1 MNKKFLSVVLFGALL
16 ASSAGTFTSCK
27 DYDDDI
33 NGLQEQIDANKKTLD
48 EKSAALQTAFEKA
61 NADITAAKA
70 AAAAAQTAADQ
81 AKATGD
87 QALVDAAAAAQA
99 AAAANVAAS
108 QAEANAIAKA
118 QALVNELKLVVDKKV
133 DQTVYAEKMG
143 LIDGELNVIDGK
155 LEGLVEADIA
165 INEQIDALNIFKA
178 DITALNLTVAFP
190 ELQGKVAG
198 LVQELSKLSARV
210 TANEVAIADLKE
222 TLGTLS
228 EQVNAIEG
236 NLNTLTALLSSR
248 LTSLT
253 FAPTEFISGIEVIN
267 FATLEY
273 KPWTVLLAD
282 ATDGTT
288 SVSINDGKTTA
299 VYYANPSSVKKANIK
314 GLSVLLQDATNTR
327 AASEI
332 KIEANLAEDEI
343 QNGKMMV
350 NLKKLSE
357 GSLNQAGSATVE
369 KFTLLALR
377 ADIELTQEEIAKGIA
392 PTVVSDW
399 ARLAETAVVPFI
411 HNKAYATT
419 DPVEDLDAA
428 VIPHFYPYS
437 KIHNAVAA
445 DAVCNTKGQYIVKS
459 ESYMAPVNLK
469 DMVAICDKAG
479 HRYEAANYKLEF
491 EFKLVDY
498 YLQEGAE
505 QKTNQKLFAKIT
517 DGVLTSQ
524 SREGIAENRDAIGRE
539 PLVQV
544 VLKDLT
550 NGKVV
555 DVRYLKIQWIS
566 EVDNEPLGNLG
577 EFVGN
582 FNKDKCNTA
591 YVNTVGE
598 EKMNGVYT
606 HLNISNTEFHQLY
619 TLDANVYASEA
630 EAAKGT
636 PAATKLGSIAEIA
649 APGST
654 MTQNLEWTL
663 PIADN
668 VITADEY
675 TAGKAVRK
683 VYGRYVHTI
692 DAARTCTFELTLELK
707 VKQMELIALY
717 NESYWNIQ
725 NPTAANADKMRLI
738 NPALTSD
745 DSYGIT
751 NFFDCQIIG
760 TLLKGY
766 SMTTAITAPLDLVS
780 NAQNASFVFDADRL
794 TQMNLPGTGWAI
806 STDGLTLNKGGVSAA
821 SITSTGGI
829 RLSEI
834 NPPTVAAHGTPTE
847 PAKLLLGKIV
857 PVKLISSYCNGADGT
872 LNVVLDHFLAKFVDP
887 LDMTLSDAPAS
898 FQDLITGGS
907 KVTITGIATIK
918 ETFGLKRTVWANGI
932 EATSGL
938 AQWYNVKNVTWDLE
952 NAKTNLKKNAD
963 GSISIV
969 GDVMA
974 GDWNDVKD
982 QYKLSAT
989 PSNVNATT
997 LIFENNSGDALLH
1010 EIKIAVPVFADT
1022 KWNNILD
1029 KGYVILTVKPGVV
1042 PARR

>member
-16 ASSAGTFTSCK
+16 VSSAGTFTSCK

-48 EKSAALQTAFEKA
+48 EKSATLQTAFEKA

-70 AAAAAQTAADQ
+70 AATAAQTAADQ

-87 QALVDAAAAAQA
+87 QALIDAAAAAQA

-143 LIDGELNVIDGK
+143 LIDGQLNVIDGK
-155 LEGLVEADIA
+155 LAGLVEADIA

-190 ELQGKVAG
+190 ELQGKVDD
-198 LVQELSKLSARV
+198 LVQELSELSGRV
-210 TANEVAIADLKE
+210 DANEVAIADLKE

-228 EQVNAIEG
+228 DAVSDIEG
-236 NLNTLTALLSSR
+236 NLNTLSALLSSR

-273 KPWTVLLAD
+273 KPWTNLLAD

-332 KIEANLAEDEI
+332 KIQANLAEDEI

-437 KIHNAVAA
+437 KIHNATAA
-445 DAVCNTKGQYIVKS
+445 DAVCNTKGQFIVKS

-498 YLQEGAE
+498 YLQEDAE
-505 QKTNQKLFAKIT
+505 EKTNQKMFAKIT

-524 SREGIAENRDAIGRE
+524 SRDGKAENRDAIGRE

-566 EVDNEPLGNLG
+566 EENNEPLGNLG
-577 EFVGN
+577 EFTDD

-606 HLNISNTEFHQLY
+606 KLNISNTEFHQLY
-619 TLDANVYASEA
+619 TLDANVYASED
-630 EAAKGT
+630 EAKAGT
-636 PAATKLGSIAEIA
+636 PATTKLGSIVEVT

-668 VITADEY
+668 VITAAEY

-692 DAARTCTFELTLELK
+692 DAAQTCTFELTLDLTIAK
-707 VKQMELIALY
+707 MALIAGY
-717 NESYWNIQ
+717 DEGYWNILA
-725 NPTAANADKMRLI
+725 PTASNVDKTFLV

-745 DSYGIT
+745 IIYGT
-751 NFFDCQIIG
+751 ANFFDCQIIG
-760 TLLKGY
+760 SMLKGY
-766 SMTTAITAPLDLVS
+766 SMNSPITAPLDLVS
-780 NAQNASFVFDADRL
+780 NAQNASLVFDKARL
-794 TQMNLPGTGWAI
+794 NLLDETGWAV
-806 STDGLTLNKGGVSAA
+806 STDGLTLTKNNVAAA
-821 SITSTGGI
+821 SITAAGVI

-834 NPPTVAAHGTPTE
+834 NPPTQTTAGTPTE

-857 PVKLISSYCNGADGT
+857 PVKLISSYCNGANGT
-872 LNVVLDHFLAKFVDP
+872 LNAELDHFLVKFINP
-887 LDMTLSDAPAS
+887 LHMTLGDAPAA
-898 FQDLITGGS
+898 FEDLITGGS
-907 KVTITGIATIK
+907 TVSITSIATIK
-918 ETFGLKRTVWANGI
+918 EVFGLKRTVWQNGV
-932 EATSGL
+932 EATAGL
-938 AQWYNVKNVTWDLE
+938 AQWYNVKSVTWDLA

-963 GSISIV
+963 GSISV
-969 GDVMA
+969 TNDPKA
-974 GDWNDVKD
+974 GDWSDVADK
-982 QYKLSAT
+982 YKLTAL

-997 LIFENNSGDALLH
+997 LKFENNSGAALQR
-1010 EIKIAVPVFADT
+1010 EIKISVPVFADT
-1022 KWNNILD
+1022 KWNAKLD
-1029 KGYVILTVKPGVV
+1029 QDYVILTVSPGVV